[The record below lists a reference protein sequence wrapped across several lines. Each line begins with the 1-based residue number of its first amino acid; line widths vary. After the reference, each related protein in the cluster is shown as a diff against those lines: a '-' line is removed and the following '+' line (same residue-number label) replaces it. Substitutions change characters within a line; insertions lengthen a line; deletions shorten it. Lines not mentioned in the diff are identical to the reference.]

1 MRFSQ
6 LVVRNLRRSPLRA
19 AMTVLTVAI
28 MLSAFIF
35 PRALVEAQ
43 EENVRQTPNNR
54 VVTRAKIGWTGWM
67 PKGYADRIREI
78 PGVRHSCPNR
88 WAGLRIP
95 GKDNKFFQ
103 AFAWDQG
110 PCMAMHTELVAPAE
124 QKQAFL
130 DDERGAFV
138 SDILAKE
145 FGWKL
150 GDRVIFES
158 RQYPG
163 TWELTISGIYHSI
176 RDGFGQRSVWL
187 HYDFFNR
194 GLPREEQDRVAFIS
208 SEIVEPNQ
216 GGRIA
221 REIDAAFEAT
231 PFATMS
237 LEDRV
242 QAQANLGNF
251 QAILTALDVVSYLIL
266 GVVMS
271 IVGNTVAMNVRE
283 RTHEYGVMRAIGFAP
298 RALCALVLGEAALLG
313 MLGAGVGL
321 GISYPLF
328 ENVVSR
334 MLQEAMNF
342 PPIVI
347 PRHVAWLALSLG
359 AALSLL
365 SGLVP
370 MLRVSQLRVTDALR
384 KIG

>member
-1 MRFSQ
+1 VRFSQ

-43 EENVRQTPNNR
+43 EENIRQTPNNR
-54 VVTRAKIGWTGWM
+54 VVTRAKLGWTGWM
-67 PKGYADRIREI
+67 PKAYADRIREV
-78 PGVRHSCPNR
+78 PGVRHACPNR
-88 WAGLRIP
+88 WAAFKLP
-95 GKDNKFFQ
+95 GQDRKFFQ
-103 AFAWDQG
+103 AFAWDEA
-110 PCMAMHTELVAPAE
+110 PCMAMHTELVAPPE
-124 QKQAFL
+124 QRQAFIA
-130 DDERGAFV
+130 DERGAFV
-138 SDILAKE
+138 SDILAQE

-158 RQYPG
+158 RQFPG
-163 TWELTISGIYHSI
+163 TWELTISGIYHSV
-176 RDGFGQRSVWL
+176 REGFGQRSVWV

-194 GLPREEQDRVAFIS
+194 GLPREEQDKVAFIS
-208 SEIVEPNQ
+208 SEVVEPNQ

-221 REIDAAFEAT
+221 HEIDAAFEAT
-231 PFATMS
+231 PFATLS

-242 QAQANLGNF
+242 LAQANLGSF

-283 RTHEYGVMRAIGFAP
+283 RTHEYGVMRAIGFGA
-298 RALCALVLGEAALLG
+298 RSLCALVLGEAALLG
-313 MLGAGVGL
+313 VLGAGIGL
-321 GISYPLF
+321 AISYPLF
-328 ENVVSR
+328 ESVVSR
-334 MLQEAMNF
+334 VLQEAMNF

-347 PRHVAWLALSLG
+347 PRRVAWLALTLG

-370 MLRVSQLRVTDALR
+370 MLRVGQLRVTDALR

>member
-1 MRFSQ
+1 VRFSQ

-54 VVTRAKIGWTGWM
+54 VVTRAKLGWTGWM
-67 PKGYADRIREI
+67 PKGYADRVREV
-78 PGVRHSCPNR
+78 PGVRHACANR
-88 WAGLRIP
+88 WANFKLP
-95 GKDNKFFQ
+95 GQEKKFFA
-103 AFAWDQG
+103 AFGWDEV
-110 PCMAMHTELVAPAE
+110 PCIAMHSELVAPEE

-130 DDERGAFV
+130 ADEHGAFV
-138 SDILAKE
+138 GDELAKE

-158 RQYPG
+158 RQFPG
-163 TWELTISGIYHSI
+163 TWELNISGIYHSV
-176 RDGFGQRSVWL
+176 REGFGQRSLWL
-187 HYDFFNR
+187 HYDFLNR

-208 SEIVEPNQ
+208 AEVVEPNQ
-216 GGRIA
+216 GGHIA
-221 REIDAAFEAT
+221 KQIDAAFEAT
-231 PFATMS
+231 PFATLS

-242 QAQANLGNF
+242 LAQANLGNF

-266 GVVMS
+266 VVVMT

-283 RTHEYGVMRAIGFAP
+283 RTHEYGVMRAIGFGA
-298 RALCALVLGEAALLG
+298 RALCALVLGEAVLLG
-313 MLGAGVGL
+313 MLGAGLGL

-328 ENVVSR
+328 EGVVSR
-334 MLQEAMNF
+334 VLQEAMNF

-347 PRHVAWLALSLG
+347 PRRVAWLALSLG
-359 AALSLL
+359 AVLSLL
-365 SGLVP
+365 SGLMP

-384 KIG
+384 RIG

>member
-6 LVVRNLRRSPLRA
+6 LVVRNLRRSPLRS

-43 EENVRQTPNNR
+43 EENIRQTPNNR
-54 VVTRAKIGWTGWM
+54 VITRSKLGWAGSL
-67 PKGYADRIREI
+67 PKGYADRIREV
-78 PGVRHSCPNR
+78 PGVRHACPNR
-88 WAGLRIP
+88 WAGFKLP
-95 GKDNKFFQ
+95 GQDRKFFQ
-103 AFAWDQG
+103 AFGWDEA
-110 PCMAMHTELVAPAE
+110 PCIAMHSELVAPAE

-138 SDILAKE
+138 SDILARE

-150 GDRVIFES
+150 GDRVVFES
-158 RQYPG
+158 RQFPG

-176 RDGFGQRSVWL
+176 REGFGQRSVWV
-187 HYDFFNR
+187 HYDFLNR
-194 GLPREEQDRVAFIS
+194 GLPPQEQDKVAFIS
-208 SEIVEPNQ
+208 AEIVEPNQ
-216 GGRIA
+216 GGRISH
-221 REIDAAFEAT
+221 EIDGAFEAT
-231 PFATMS
+231 PFATLT

-242 QAQANLGNF
+242 QAQANIGNF

-283 RTHEYGVMRAIGFAP
+283 RTHEYGVMRAIGFGA
-298 RALCALVLGEAALLG
+298 RALCALVLGEAVLLG
-313 MLGAGVGL
+313 MLGAGIGL
-321 GISYPLF
+321 AISYPLF
-328 ENVVSR
+328 ERVVSR
-334 MLQEAMNF
+334 VLQEAMNF

-347 PRHVAWLALSLG
+347 PRRVAWLALTLG
-359 AALSLL
+359 AALSVL

-370 MLRVSQLRVTDALR
+370 MMRVGQLRVTDALR